1 MKVVGIL
8 LAAGFSTRFGNNKL
22 LALLPPGGPGAGTPV
37 SLAAAR
43 HLVEALPESVAVVR
57 PRAQKVSQWLREAG
71 CKTVVGTR
79 LKRAGM
85 RWTVAGA
92 NAVIALRC
100 RLLGNRWEDLWRSA
114 A

>member
-1 MKVVGIL
+1 
-8 LAAGFSTRFGNNKL
+8 
-22 LALLPPGGPGAGTPV
+22 
-37 SLAAAR
+37 
-43 HLVEALPESVAVVR
+43 
-57 PRAQKVSQWLREAG
+57 
-71 CKTVVGTR
+71 
-79 LKRAGM
+79 M